1 MTEQLKQE
9 KTAIVKGYVK
19 FAETK
24 QGQKGPYRHIR
35 VAFGKAEE
43 TEWVTIRVP
52 MELLEK
58 ANVPDPEKGDFIA
71 VTGLLT
77 VFGEPGEAYIF
88 AQSIEN
94 FVMAKDIP
102 DNRPAQ
108 AAASA
113 PEPKA
118 PSRGY
123 SRGQSQGAS
132 RPAPAGN
139 NNSSSVYS
147 RGRSSGYSRDRH

>member
-77 VFGEPGEAYIF
+77 VFGAPGEAYIF

-108 AAASA
+108 AAAPA
-113 PEPKA
+113 PVPEPKA
-118 PSRGY
+118 PPRGY
-123 SRGQSQGAS
+123 SRGQGAS

-139 NNSSSVYS
+139 NNSGGYS
-147 RGRSSGYSRDRH
+147 RGRSGYSRDRR